1 MNMEKHLGKV
11 AYWIGIICSLLA
23 LLTRGLAM
31 LGIWTATLAGAASP
45 GRIPLSYRSFLD
57 GAVLFF
63 LMAIASSV
71 VLWAEGQKS

>member
-1 MNMEKHLGKV
+1 MEKHLCKV
-11 AYWIGIICSLLA
+11 AYWIGIICTVLA

-31 LGIWTATLAGAASP
+31 LGIWTATLAGGAGST

-71 VLWAEGQKS
+71 ALWAEAQKS